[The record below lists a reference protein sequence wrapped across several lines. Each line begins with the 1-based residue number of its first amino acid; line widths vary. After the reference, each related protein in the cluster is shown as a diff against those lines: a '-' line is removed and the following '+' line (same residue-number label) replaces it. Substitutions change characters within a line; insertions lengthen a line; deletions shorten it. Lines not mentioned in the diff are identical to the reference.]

1 MKQKLLF
8 LMMALLPMMSAWAA
22 EGDEFTVDGLVYA
35 DADDGRVYV
44 KGYAT
49 APTGAL
55 VIPRVAVNPDT
66 KEAFNVVAIGPDA
79 FKGCTGL
86 TSVTIPLSVFQ
97 IGEDAFKGCTNVT
110 DVYLQHTEM
119 TYSSFQYWPDDGQD
133 DFKTGGEKTICHVRE
148 EVYDKFKYMQEGD
161 NQFNPHVTFK
171 ADDAEPFSVGN
182 LWYRVT
188 DEQAK
193 EVEVINH
200 VGEPTGVLNI
210 PETVT
215 HDGKI
220 YSVTGIYD
228 MSFVGCSGI
237 TRVIIPSRVRTIGTD
252 AFNGCDGVMDI
263 WCYALN
269 PEWEEGDCDDFME
282 NKATKCYVRPE
293 RLNWYKDT
301 YSKSYDPDDTN
312 VNVTFASL
320 DYVTFVQDDITYV
333 QTSSNEVMVY
343 DSRNET
349 TGNLEI
355 PAKVKGYAVTSIGDY
370 AFISCSATSVTIP
383 ESVTSIGYQAFC
395 RCYDLTSVT
404 IPDGVT
410 SIEALAFSSLYN
422 LETIT
427 LGSGLRSVEANV
439 FSGCRYVTDV
449 YCYVSDPAQLE
460 WVESYDFDFPS
471 RSTKFRV
478 AGDVMAWR
486 EKFAVAI
493 NAQFCH
499 SDEVATLTD
508 ASDYT
513 YWNDKLVGSATYK
526 KTIAESRV
534 GKYQAWMV
542 PFDYTITEDDEDYFQ
557 FYEINMI
564 ANAPAPGE
572 SSASGDMWVF
582 LTKKS
587 VGDKLYANRPY
598 VYKPKQAVT
607 NYEFTTEGAI
617 LKARTND
624 VILDTRTARDI
635 YSFYAVYSSAT
646 ASASDPFYYVNI
658 NGTLSYGN
666 STSVSVGPYRWII
679 RRESKYGDEPGYVK
693 EMHFVDGEEDGETGI
708 SLTPA
713 PSPGRGEIYN
723 LAGQMVNGKWVNGKW
738 QDGKW
743 QDGKL
748 PKGIYIVSGKK
759 ILVK

>member
-8 LMMALLPMMSAWAA
+8 LMIALLPMMSAWAD
-22 EGDEFTVDGLVYA
+22 EGDEFTVDGLIYVDYG
-35 DADDGRVYV
+35 DGQAIL

-66 KEAFNVVAIGPDA
+66 NEAFNVAAIGPDA

-86 TSVTIPLSVFQ
+86 TSVTIPISVFQ

-110 DVYLQHTEM
+110 DVYLQHTEWACS
-119 TYSSFQYWPDDGQD
+119 YFKYWPDDGQD

-148 EVYDKFKYMQEGD
+148 EAYDKFKDMQEHIS
-161 NQFNPHVTFK
+161 QFNPHVTFK
-171 ADDAEPFSVGN
+171 ADDDDAEWFSVGN

-188 DEQAK
+188 DEQRK
-193 EVEVINH
+193 EVEVLKF
-200 VGEPTGVLNI
+200 VSKPTSVLDI
-210 PETVT
+210 PETIPYN
-215 HDGKI
+215 GNI
-220 YSVTGIYD
+220 YSVTGIASYAFND
-228 MSFVGCSGI
+228 YGEDI
-237 TRVIIPSRVRTIGTD
+237 ERVIIPSRVMTIEED
-252 AFNGCDGVMDI
+252 AFYGCTNVTTVI
-263 WCYALN
+263 CYARYPDWNDL
-269 PEWEEGDCDDFME
+269 DCDDFME
-282 NKATKCYVRPE
+282 GKATKCYVRPE
-293 RLNWYKDT
+293 QFTWFDNKYNKNNSSTD
-301 YSKSYDPDDTN
+301 

-320 DYVTFVQDDITYV
+320 EYVTFVQDDITYV
-333 QTSSNEVMVY
+333 QTSSDEVMVY

-383 ESVTSIGYQAFC
+383 ESVTSIGYQAFSGC
-395 RCYDLTSVT
+395 SSLTSVT

-410 SIEALAFSSLYN
+410 SIEAFAFSTLYK

-427 LGSGLRSVEANV
+427 IGSGLRSVEANV
-439 FSGCRYVTDV
+439 FLGCLYVTDV

-478 AGDVMAWR
+478 AGDLMAWR
-486 EKFAVAI
+486 EKFAERI
-493 NAQFCH
+493 NAQICYC
-499 SDEVATLTD
+499 DEVATLTD

-534 GKYQAWMV
+534 GKHQAWMV

-587 VGDKLYANRPY
+587 AGDKLYANRPY
-598 VYKPKQAVT
+598 VYKPKQTVT
-607 NYEFTTEGAI
+607 DYKFTTEGAI

-679 RRESKYGDEPGYVK
+679 RKTSKFGGESSYVR
-693 EMHFVDGEEDGETGI
+693 EMHFVDGEEDDETGI

-723 LAGQMVNGKWVNGKW
+723 LAGQMVNGKW